1 MSVAAGVQIA
11 NGNLTGEAGRICK
24 RISMDQASSVR
35 CPEAFS
41 RRWRAG
47 PGLRARPTVAFANT
61 PRAEMQASR

>member
-47 PGLRARPTVAFANT
+47 PAARPTVAFANT
-61 PRAEMQASR
+61 PIAEMQASR